1 MIYSDS
7 IKKKNNQFIKKDII
21 IFIKKIFNFFNLEL
35 SKKDNWSKRYGDAV
49 VEIDKKSLRTI
60 KFVNNLM
67 IGSLPNQ
74 WSIIQALKYIK
85 NNKVDGDIVETGV
98 FHGGGLIFM
107 NEIMKNIGLKKKM
120 WGYDTFEGI
129 PEIDLKSE
137 KLISGKKLRKETKKD
152 KEIYKDINQ
161 VKKILLKKSFNLKT
175 LPTLVVGDTRKTLK
189 KKINLPKKISL
200 VRLDTDFYESTL
212 NELNVLYPKLV
223 SNGIL
228 LIDDYGHHKGCK
240 KAVDEFFKSKKKIFI
255 HRIDYTARMIV
266 KK

>member
-1 MIYSDS
+1 MIYTDS

-98 FHGGGLIFM
+98 FHGGGLIFL
-107 NEIMKNIGLKKKM
+107 NEIMKNIGLKKKI
-120 WGYDTFEGI
+120 WGYDTFTGV
-129 PEIDLKSE
+129 PEIDFKNDE
-137 KLISGKKLRKETKKD
+137 LISGQKIKKESEKD
-152 KEIYKDINQ
+152 KLIYRNVNQ
-161 VKKILLKKSFNLKT
+161 VKKILLKKSFSSQNLPN
-175 LPTLVVGDTRKTLK
+175 LIIGDTRKTLK
-189 KKINLPKKISL
+189 QKKNLPKKISFI
-200 VRLDTDFYESTL
+200 RLDTDFYESTL
-212 NELNVLYPKLV
+212 NELNTLYPRLV
-223 SNGIL
+223 KNGIL

-240 KAVDEFFKSKKKIFI
+240 KAVDKFFRNNKKILM
-255 HRIDYTARMIV
+255 HRVDYTVRMII